1 MKRSLPF
8 LLVALAAPSLPAA
21 EPALLEKLQDEHAT
35 GTETWIYN
43 DIPRAFEEAKR
54 TGKPLFVTFRCV
66 PCKNCE
72 GFDAEVAKG
81 SEVIADLASEN
92 FVAVRQVEMKGVD
105 LSQFQFDHDLN
116 WAAMFLNADGT
127 VYARYGTQS
136 AAGADAYNSIEGL
149 ASTMRRVLK
158 LHENYPANRVELE
171 AKRGPDKPYKTAL
184 DMPGME
190 NREKLAGETAR
201 NNCVHCHMI
210 HDAEQEQ
217 VFAAGTLTHDF
228 LWRYPPPENVGL
240 VVNPQSGVR
249 VMKVVAGSAAEQAG
263 IQAGEDVTHMNG
275 QAIASVADMQ
285 WVLNALTNG
294 DETVAVRTSKTGG
307 HTLKLPAGWKRT
319 DISWRGSM
327 WSLPPKLPIWLVPEN
342 VEEASPREPEE
353 ERPFLVKWINTAQ
366 PGGRA
371 ARDAGLREGDLVVA
385 LAGRPLKFDDSRSF
399 VMHVKLNYKVGEE
412 LPLTVQGKDGKRREV
427 RVKLVE

>member
-1 MKRSLPF
+1 MIRSLAGLLV
-8 LLVALAAPSLPAA
+8 LLVAMSLPAT
-21 EPALLEKLQDEHAT
+21 EPVLREKLQDEHAA
-35 GTETWIYN
+35 GTEAWIYN
-43 DIPRAFEEAKR
+43 DIGRGLEEAKR
-54 TGKPLFVTFRCV
+54 SGKPLFVTFRCV

-81 SEVIADLASEN
+81 SEVIADLAAEH

-158 LHENYPANRVELE
+158 LHEGYPANKGELE
-171 AKRGPDKPYKTAL
+171 AKRGADKPYETAL
-184 DMPGME
+184 DMPGLE
-190 NREKLAGETAR
+190 EKEKLAGATAR
-201 NNCVHCHMI
+201 NNCIHCHMI
-210 HDAEQEQ
+210 HDAEQNH
-217 VFAAGTLTHDF
+217 ASATGTLTDDL

-240 VVNPQSGVR
+240 VINPQSGVR
-249 VMKVVAGSAAEQAG
+249 VMKVTAGSPAEAAG
-263 IQAGEDVTHMNG
+263 VTAGEDVTHMNG
-275 QAIASVADMQ
+275 QAVASVADMQ
-285 WVLNALTNG
+285 WVLHGLSNG
-294 DETVAVRTSKTGG
+294 DETATVRTSKTGE
-307 HTLKLPAGWKRT
+307 HALKLPAGWKKT

-327 WSLPPKLPIWLVPEN
+327 WSLPPVFPIWM
-342 VEEASPREPEE
+342 EPEGAKAE
-353 ERPFLVKWINTAQ
+353 SATPGKTIPYLVKWINTGR

-371 ARDAGLREGDLVVA
+371 ARDAGLKEGDQVVA
-385 LAGRPLKFDDSRSF
+385 LNGEPITFEEPRRL
-399 VMHVKLNYKVGEE
+399 VLHIKLNYEVGEE
-412 LPLTVQGKDGKRREV
+412 LPLTVEGKDGETREV

>member
-1 MKRSLPF
+1 MKHLLPF
-8 LLVALAAPSLPAA
+8 LLVALLTPSLPAT

-43 DIPRAFEEAKR
+43 DIPRAFAEAKR

-81 SEVIADLASEN
+81 SEVIADLASDN

-116 WAAMFLNADGT
+116 WAAMFLNADGA

-149 ASTMRRVLK
+149 AATMRRVLK
-158 LHENYPANRVELE
+158 LHENYPANKSELE
-171 AKRGPDKPYKTAL
+171 GKRGPDKPYMTAL

-190 NREKLAGETAR
+190 NKEKLAGETAR
-201 NNCVHCHMI
+201 NNCIHCHMI
-210 HDAEQEQ
+210 HDAEQNHAFET
-217 VFAAGTLTHDF
+217 GKLTHDF
-228 LWRYPPPENVGL
+228 LWRYPPPENAGL
-240 VVNPQSGVR
+240 VINPQSGVR
-249 VMKVVAGSAAEQAG
+249 VMKVVAGSPAEQAG
-263 IQAGEDVTHMNG
+263 VQPGEDVTHMNG

-294 DETVAVRTSKTGG
+294 DESVSVRTSKTGD
-307 HTLKLPAGWKRT
+307 HTLKLPAGWKQT

-327 WSLPPKLPIWLVPEN
+327 WSVPPVFPIWM
-342 VEEASPREPEE
+342 EPEQKDA
-353 ERPFLVKWINTAQ
+353 ERNAASTEAIPYLVKWINTGR

-371 ARDAGLREGDLVVA
+371 AQEAGLREGDHVVA
-385 LAGRPLKFDDSRSF
+385 VAGKPMRFEDPRHF
-399 VMHVKLNYKVGEE
+399 VMHVKLNYKVGDE
-412 LPLTVQGKDGKRREV
+412 LPLTVEGKDGKRREV
-427 RVKLVE
+427 KVKLVE